1 MLVIGHCI
9 LTSSNTSLPV
19 NGGKLYECL
28 FFEMR
33 VSADLKRL
41 ILGQASAYDMTITEY
56 VAMLVHRDV
65 GG

>member
-1 MLVIGHCI
+1 MKR
-9 LTSSNTSLPV
+9 NTGGPPKLPV
-19 NGGKLYECL
+19 GDVSTVT
-28 FFEMR
+28 MR

-41 ILGQASAYDMTITEY
+41 ILGQASAYDMMITEY